1 MTSTILLKR
10 SNTAGNDG
18 YTGSL
23 GEVTLDT
30 QTRKLRIHDGVQVGG
45 YIVANMTDIQNVID
59 QVDGLT
65 LADIQ
70 GLDAALNAIEG
81 DITTLQTNKVDKTTT
96 VSAGNGLSGGGD
108 LSTNRTIT
116 LGTPETIS
124 GSSTNSVSATGHT
137 HTINIDKT
145 DVGLDQVDNTSD
157 ADKPVSTAQQTAL
170 DGKIDDSEKGAANGV
185 VPLDANAKIDTAYI
199 SDAVLGQVQYEGTW
213 NASTNTPTLPST
225 PTEKGT
231 YYVVDTAGTFETIEF
246 DVGDWIISNG
256 TEWQKVDNTDAVTSV
271 AGRTGNVTL
280 TKSDVGLGN
289 VNNTSD
295 LNKPISTATQDALD
309 LKAPLASPSFTGTP
323 TAPTQP
329 ASDVSDK
336 IATTQYV
343 TDKIGDLS
351 TGVTSVSTVTPII
364 DTGTSS
370 NPVIGITNATTTAD
384 GAMSSEDKTKLDG
397 IEAGAE
403 VNTVDSVNSKTGAVT
418 ITKADVSLGNVD
430 NYSTAS
436 QAEATAGT
444 ATNRFMTPQ
453 GVRYFVEDG
462 TYTIDGG
469 TF

>member
-1 MTSTILLKR
+1 MASTILLKR
-10 SNTAGNDG
+10 SNTAGNDA
-18 YTGSL
+18 YTGQL
-23 GEVTLDT
+23 GEVTVDT
-30 QTRKLRIHDGVQVGG
+30 QARKLRIHDGAQVGG

-59 QVDGLT
+59 QIDGLT
-65 LADIQ
+65 TADIQ
-70 GLDAALNAIEG
+70 GLDNALAAIES
-81 DITTLQTNKVDKTTT
+81 DITDLQTDKVDKTTT

-116 LGTPETIS
+116 LGTPETVS

-157 ADKPVSTAQQTAL
+157 QDKPVSTAQQSAL
-170 DGKIDDSEKGAANGV
+170 DAKIDDSEKGASNGV
-185 VPLDANAKIDTAYI
+185 VPLDANAKIDTVYL

-213 NASTNTPTLPST
+213 NASTNTPTLPSI

-246 DVGDWIISNG
+246 NVGDWIISNG
-256 TEWQKVDNTDAVTSV
+256 VEWQKVDNTDSVTSV
-271 AGRTGNVTL
+271 AGRTGNVIL
-280 TKSDVGLGN
+280 TSSDVGLGN
-289 VNNTSD
+289 VDNTSD

-309 LKAPLASPSFTGTP
+309 LKADIDSPSFTGSP
-323 TAPTQP
+323 TAPTP
-329 ASDVSDK
+329 ATSDVSTK

-343 TDKIGDLS
+343 TDKVGELS
-351 TGVTSVSTVTPII
+351 TGVTSVGTTAPIVN
-364 DTGTSS
+364 TGTSS
-370 NPVIGITNATTTAD
+370 NPIIGIDNATTTTD
-384 GAMSSEDKTKLDG
+384 GAMSSGDKSKLDG

-403 VNTVDSVNSKTGAVT
+403 VNTVDSVNNKTGAVT
-418 ITKADVSLGNVD
+418 ITKTDVSLGSVD

-436 QAEATAGT
+436 QAEATTGT